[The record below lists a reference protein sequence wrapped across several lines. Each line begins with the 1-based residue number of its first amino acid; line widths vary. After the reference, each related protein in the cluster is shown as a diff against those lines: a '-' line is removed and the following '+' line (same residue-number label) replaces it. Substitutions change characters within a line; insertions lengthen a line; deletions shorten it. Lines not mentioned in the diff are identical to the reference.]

1 MAQNSSGKRG
11 NAPQVAVVIGVVLIL
26 IGAWNL
32 VNVLVPAAAISSLI
46 NFIRHLWNVVWP
58 CGLLAAGGYL
68 LWATKSGKLS
78 GFAQPGNHEAFRRS
92 RADKRIFVEAY
103 ALQGVAIEIAIEIRE
118 RRGIAVNDAHVAVA
132 LGKQRCK
139 LRANTPA
146 ANDDDIRHTP
156 AFRPT
161 PRSTAR

>member
-58 CGLLAAGGYL
+58 CGLLAPAGICCGRL
-68 LWATKSGKLS
+68 NLESCRALRSLATMRR
-78 GFAQPGNHEAFRRS
+78 FAA
-92 RADKRIFVEAY
+92 RAPTSASSAY
-103 ALQGVAIEIAIEIRE
+103 AAESRITLASTLQWSHYRGYSARRISSNGHGGVPGYCSFCAA
-118 RRGIAVNDAHVAVA
+118 GV
-132 LGKQRCK
+132 K
-139 LRANTPA
+139 LRAPFA
-146 ANDDDIRHTP
+146 AWILSP
-156 AFRPT
+156 LGFAI
-161 PRSTAR
+161 

>member
-92 RADKRIFVEAY
+92 RADKRIF
-103 ALQGVAIEIAIEIRE
+103 GVCG
-118 RRGIAVNDAHVAVA
+118 GIAYYFGVDATVVRIIAVILLAAFPPMATVAYLVIA
-132 LGKQRCK
+132 LFVSQV
-139 LRANTPA
+139 
-146 ANDDDIRHTP
+146 
-156 AFRPT
+156 
-161 PRSTAR
+161 

>member
-46 NFIRHLWNVVWP
+46 NFIRHLWNIVWP

-92 RADKRIFVEAY
+92 RADKRIF
-103 ALQGVAIEIAIEIRE
+103 GVCG
-118 RRGIAVNDAHVAVA
+118 GIAYYFGVDATVVRIIAVILLA
-132 LGKQRCK
+132 AFPPDGHGGVSGYCSFCAAGVKPRAPFAAWILSPLGF
-139 LRANTPA
+139 A
-146 ANDDDIRHTP
+146 I
-156 AFRPT
+156 
-161 PRSTAR
+161 

>member
-92 RADKRIFVEAY
+92 RADKHIF
-103 ALQGVAIEIAIEIRE
+103 GVCG
-118 RRGIAVNDAHVAVA
+118 GIAYYFGVDATVVRIIAVILLAAFPPMATVAYLVIA
-132 LGKQRCK
+132 LFVPQV
-139 LRANTPA
+139 
-146 ANDDDIRHTP
+146 
-156 AFRPT
+156 
-161 PRSTAR
+161 

>member
-58 CGLLAAGGYL
+58 CGICCGRLNLESCRALLSLATMRRFAA
-68 LWATKSGKLS
+68 
-78 GFAQPGNHEAFRRS
+78 
-92 RADKRIFVEAY
+92 RAPTSASSAY
-103 ALQGVAIEIAIEIRE
+103 AAESRITLASTLRWFALSRLFCSPHFPRWPRWRTWLLLFLCRRCEAASAIRGVDFEPSRF
-118 RRGIAVNDAHVAVA
+118 R
-132 LGKQRCK
+132 
-139 LRANTPA
+139 
-146 ANDDDIRHTP
+146 DIIG
-156 AFRPT
+156 
-161 PRSTAR
+161 

>member
-1 MAQNSSGKRG
+1 MRHVENTASDLDHHEVRVVRLRNSSH
-11 NAPQVAVVIGVVLIL
+11 
-26 IGAWNL
+26 
-32 VNVLVPAAAISSLI
+32 NV
-46 NFIRHLWNVVWP
+46 
-58 CGLLAAGGYL
+58 GLLHA
-68 LWATKSGKLS
+68 
-78 GFAQPGNHEAFRRS
+78 
-92 RADKRIFVEAY
+92 RAHKNILVEAY
-103 ALQGVAIEIAIEIRE
+103 ALQGVTIEIAVEIRE

>member
-78 GFAQPGNHEAFRRS
+78 GFAQPGNHEAFRVLLWRRRYGGS
-92 RADKRIFVEAY
+92 HYRGYSARRISSNGHGGVPGYCSFCAAGVKPRAPFAAWILSPLGF
-103 ALQGVAIEIAIEIRE
+103 AI
-118 RRGIAVNDAHVAVA
+118 
-132 LGKQRCK
+132 
-139 LRANTPA
+139 
-146 ANDDDIRHTP
+146 
-156 AFRPT
+156 
-161 PRSTAR
+161 

>member
-32 VNVLVPAAAISSLI
+32 VNV
-46 NFIRHLWNVVWP
+46 
-58 CGLLAAGGYL
+58 LAAGGYL

-92 RADKRIFVEAY
+92 RADKRIF
-103 ALQGVAIEIAIEIRE
+103 GVCG
-118 RRGIAVNDAHVAVA
+118 GIAYYFGVDATVVRIIAVILLAAFPPMATVAYLVIA
-132 LGKQRCK
+132 LFVPQV
-139 LRANTPA
+139 
-146 ANDDDIRHTP
+146 
-156 AFRPT
+156 
-161 PRSTAR
+161 

>member
-78 GFAQPGNHEAFRRS
+78 GFAQPGNHEAFRCLL
-92 RADKRIFVEAY
+92 Y
-103 ALQGVAIEIAIEIRE
+103 
-118 RRGIAVNDAHVAVA
+118 
-132 LGKQRCK
+132 
-139 LRANTPA
+139 
-146 ANDDDIRHTP
+146 
-156 AFRPT
+156 
-161 PRSTAR
+161 

>member
-68 LWATKSGKLS
+68 LWATKSGKL
-78 GFAQPGNHEAFRRS
+78 
-92 RADKRIFVEAY
+92 
-103 ALQGVAIEIAIEIRE
+103 
-118 RRGIAVNDAHVAVA
+118 
-132 LGKQRCK
+132 
-139 LRANTPA
+139 
-146 ANDDDIRHTP
+146 
-156 AFRPT
+156 
-161 PRSTAR
+161 